1 MNVSYL
7 NMAHALSSD
16 QAPFNR
22 RLESCKQVSGLRG
35 QGYRRVQEILVGV
48 GMRQVSE
55 LGAQGRDLQVDVVVP
70 IDERLD

>member
-22 RLESCKQVSGLRG
+22 RLESCKQVS
-35 QGYRRVQEILVGV
+35 
-48 GMRQVSE
+48 
-55 LGAQGRDLQVDVVVP
+55 DVVVP